1 MNSNHNNSQPIFI
14 IGAARSGTSIITTA
28 LRNGA
33 SIEGFHEGHF
43 LTLLYILLHHVD
55 RFYKSRHQVIDDKRH
70 MVANINKTDFEE
82 TIINEIRKAA
92 ESLHK
97 EKIWVDKSPD
107 PRMIK
112 CVPHLKRAWPNAK
125 FIFAKRRGIENLVSR
140 MKKFP
145 HVSFDQHCM
154 IWKDCMESWLEVKD
168 LVKDSSIEI
177 EQREIALNPQEISAK
192 LGEFLS
198 LEQNKINRILKIF
211 STERPQN
218 TGGKEQELAISLS
231 ETGWTNSEIESFKN
245 HCSDI
250 NREFG
255 YSESAS
261 YYL

>member
-1 MNSNHNNSQPIFI
+1 MNSNHHNSQPIFI
-14 IGAARSGTSIITTA
+14 IGAARSGTSVITTA

-33 SIEGFHEGHF
+33 RIEGFHEGHF
-43 LTLLYILLHHVD
+43 LTLLYITLFQID
-55 RFYKSRHQVIDDKRH
+55 RFFESRHQVIDDKRH
-70 MVANINKTDFEE
+70 MIANINKTEFEE
-82 TIINEIRKAA
+82 VLINEFRNAA

-112 CVPHLKRAWPNAK
+112 CVPYLKRAWPNAK
-125 FIFAKRRGIENLVSR
+125 FIFAKRRGIENLTSR

-145 HVSFDQHCM
+145 HVSFDKHCL
-154 IWKDCMESWLEVKD
+154 IWKDCMESWLKVRD
-168 LVKDSSIEI
+168 LVKDCSIEI
-177 EQREIALNPQEISAK
+177 EQREISLNPQEISAK
-192 LGEFLS
+192 LGAFLS
-198 LEQNKINRILKIF
+198 LEQDKINRISEIF

-218 TGGKEQELAISLS
+218 TGGKEQELSISLS
-231 ETGWTNSEIESFKN
+231 ETGWTSSEIESFKN

-250 NREFG
+250 NRKYG